1 MIARLGL
8 TLLFAT
14 SVAATPVTMSL
25 DEPLAEGRALYVS
38 GPSPYLGDCDPM
50 HSVRM
55 LSVDAA
61 QWGLPLDIPGIASDA
76 LRFHERPFGPA
87 GLDDPAQT
95 GRAGARRSQEDDAAK
110 AAEFVDA
117 VSESHQVEAPDPPD
131 RQSDLFAPRRVD
143 ILFSPTGFRPR
154 RISVL
159 LPRGYDSQVDRSY
172 PVLVALDGQ
181 NVFAP
186 GGAFG
191 SWDLDRTVADLIDQ
205 HLVPDMILVA
215 VANTPDRFAEY
226 TPEWIENDGQS
237 GRGGAFLDALCD
249 ELLPMLRAR
258 WRVGDAARDVA
269 LVGSSLGGL
278 LAIEAAIRRPDAF
291 GAAVAMS
298 PSFWLAPDEYARRAT
313 EHARAGTRARLW
325 IDSGTDGRSH
335 DGFLHVQTVRDAF
348 LGNGALFGP
357 DFMHVTGVGDAHNEA
372 AWRRR
377 APLALRWLHHFPVP
391 ESRP

>member
-8 TLLFAT
+8 ILLLAT

-25 DEPLAEGRALYVS
+25 EEPLAEGRALYVS

-50 HSVRM
+50 QSVRM
-55 LSVDAA
+55 LSIGAVE
-61 QWGLPLDIPGIASDA
+61 WVLPLDLPGIASDM

-87 GLDDPAQT
+87 GLDDP
-95 GRAGARRSQEDDAAK
+95 GN
-110 AAEFVDA
+110 AAEFVDTMSA
-117 VSESHQVEAPDPPD
+117 CHQLEAPDVPV
-131 RQSDLFAPRRVD
+131 RQGDLSAPRRVD

-154 RISVL
+154 RVSVL

-172 PVLVALDGQ
+172 PVLLALDGQ

-191 SWDLDRTVADLIDQ
+191 SWDLDRTITDLIDQ

-258 WRVGDAARDVA
+258 WRVGDAAHDVA

-291 GAAVAMS
+291 GAAIAMS
-298 PSFWLAPDEYARRAT
+298 PSFWLAPDEYVRRAT

-325 IDSGTDGRSH
+325 IDSGTEGRSH

-348 LGNGALFGP
+348 LGSGALFGP